1 MRVKVDETVCIG
13 SGQCEIFCPEVF
25 EVDRVSRVKI
35 TRPQPDLESAVREA
49 AEACPSQ
56 AISIEEA

>member
-1 MRVKVDETVCIG
+1 MRVKVDETICIG

-25 EVDRVSRVKI
+25 EVDKVSRVKI
-35 TRPQPDLESAVREA
+35 PRPEQTLESAVRDA

-56 AISIEEA
+56 AISIEES